1 MLIEVYK
8 KDDGYYTK
16 TSSGMELFLTTSIS
30 ELDDKSTDK
39 AKLKAVLKLREQG
52 FTADEII
59 EMKKEGVL

>member
-16 TSSGMELFLTTSIS
+16 TKSGMETFLTSL
-30 ELDDKSTDK
+30 ELDDKSIDK